1 MYFKN
6 FMAFIFR
13 LCKLPFLKTE
23 EVYMTAIHH
32 ILEEITNE
40 ESSDISFAFHPT
52 FYSVYEKA
60 QKWLVRFPQVLDKAI
75 FNDIFLFYL
84 LATKEYLDHRTP
96 SHLFRLI
103 LSLHVMQKK
112 LLRAE
117 IFTPN
122 QRDLKVR
129 WISTNLLFP
138 FASKPVL
145 GCLIGFNLASRY
157 ELFDEENILL
167 ALQKHLPQLR
177 LVRESSYR
185 HTSQRGNL
193 KTFYLEIEKK
203 DGTHFSCLE
212 QSLLKNNLEEKFKN
226 SIQTLSPSIFMRV
239 NEEEVYKHILV
250 LSQEIQS
257 IQDLP
262 QAYITL
268 DRQTG
273 KEIVFRVSLVFISP
287 LHRFS
292 LKERLFDCTFVSE
305 RISPVRNLDGHSIQA
320 HIFRISMPR
329 DPSVLRSDGSLDFYS
344 ARKKVGALMTSA
356 IGEFR
361 DYNGGILIKQQE
373 LLDDLKDNFPE
384 IAEKDLELM
393 DSFFYAITPLEKQ
406 VLLNPQILFTLF
418 KHFLETYQERLP
430 STLPYTLKIIRTD
443 PKVFIT
449 VRGDHAALTEIV
461 SETLQ
466 GQAFRMLDLAYNIVN
481 IGENAYFNCVL
492 IKGDSSDGDLL
503 VQGIQ
508 DSLHRWH
515 QKLKQRQIL
524 RIALE
529 YAVVSLDPRIGGE
542 AVSGDI
548 LHFLFE
554 GLTRF
559 NQDGVVENGIAESI
573 EISPNLRQYI
583 FKLRSSFW
591 NNGYP
596 VSAYDFEYAW
606 KKILAPDFKTA
617 FADHF
622 YHIKNAKQAK
632 EGKCSLSEVGI
643 EVIDDRTLKVE
654 LVRPT
659 PYFLQLTAHH
669 LFSPVHRLTDQQY
682 PQWPYQSEKNYPCNG
697 PFQLKINQPTQG
709 YQFVRNPLYWQAE
722 RVKLDQVILTVMNS
736 SQAIQ
741 AFQKKEVDWVGNP
754 FGGWH
759 SSYNPGKGDRIIR
772 FSNSWIVWNAFNT
785 QMPPFNNL
793 KVRQGF
799 NYAIQRSDIVEKAFM
814 PLNPA
819 YNILLP
825 HYPEKRHSLFPEYN
839 PKMAVQLFNEGLQ
852 ELGMQL
858 KDLPPIKIT
867 FLEKGIREYTAVC
880 LKKQFEQCLGITC
893 ELQPLSWRNLFNKMS
908 SGDFQ
913 MGLMHWTSWV
923 DDPIY
928 TLNVFKSKDVEINFA
943 KWQHPKFQ
951 HLLNLGQHE
960 LNLFQRSCYLL
971 EAEEL
976 LSQEM
981 PVLPIFYQPCQ
992 ALVNEDLHVIYRA
1005 PSGPFNAGRS
1015 FYK

>member
-1 MYFKN
+1 MVKN
-6 FMAFIFR
+6 R
-13 LCKLPFLKTE
+13 G
-23 EVYMTAIHH
+23 VGMTAIRHH
-32 ILEEITNE
+32 LEEVKNQDT
-40 ESSDISFAFHPT
+40 SAISFAFHPT

-60 QKWLVRFPQVLDKAI
+60 QKWLVRFPQYIDQSI
-75 FNDIFLFYL
+75 FNDLFLFYL

-103 LSLHVMQKK
+103 LSLHVMQKT

-129 WISTNLLFP
+129 WMSANLVFP

-145 GCLIGFNLASRY
+145 GCLIGFNLVSRY

-193 KTFYLEIEKK
+193 KTFYLEIEKR
-203 DGTHFSCLE
+203 DGTHFSYQE

-226 SIQTLSPSIFMRV
+226 SIQTLAPSIFMRV

-257 IQDLP
+257 TQDLP
-262 QAYITL
+262 QAYITF

-273 KEIVFRVSLVFISP
+273 KEIVFRVSLVLISP

-292 LKERLFDCTFVSE
+292 LKERFFDCTFVSE

-329 DPSVLRSDGSLDFYS
+329 APSVLRSDGSLDFYS
-344 ARKKVGALMTSA
+344 ARRKVAALMTSA

-373 LLDDLKDNFPE
+373 LLDDLKGNFPE
-384 IAEKDLELM
+384 IAERDLELM

-406 VLLNPQILFTLF
+406 VLLNPQILSTLF
-418 KHFLETYQERLP
+418 KYFLETYQERLP
-430 STLPYTLKIIRTD
+430 IGSPYTLKIFRD
-443 PKVFIT
+443 GQKVFLV

-461 SETLQ
+461 SDTLQ
-466 GQAFRMLDLAYNIVN
+466 GQSFRMLDLAYNVVN
-481 IGENAYFNCVL
+481 IGENAYFNCALV
-492 IKGDSSDGDLL
+492 KGNSPEADTL

-508 DSLHRWH
+508 DSLNRWH
-515 QKLKQRQIL
+515 QKLKQRQVL

-529 YAVVSLDPRIGGE
+529 YSAVSLDPRIGGE
-542 AVSGDI
+542 AISGDI

-559 NQDGVVENGIAESI
+559 NEDGGVENGVAESI
-573 EISPNLRQYI
+573 EISPNLKQYV
-583 FKLRSSFW
+583 FKLRHSFW
-591 NNGYP
+591 NNGHP

-622 YHIKNAKQAK
+622 YHIKNAKEAK
-632 EGKCSLSEVGI
+632 EGKCSVNEVGI
-643 EVIDDRTLKVE
+643 KVIDDRTLMVE

-669 LFSPVHRLTDQQY
+669 LFSPVHRQTDQQY

-697 PFQLKINQPTQG
+697 PFQLKINQPNQG
-709 YQFVRNPLYWQAE
+709 YQFIRNPLYWQAE

-741 AFQKKEVDWVGNP
+741 AFQRKEVDWVGNP

-759 SSYNPGKGDRIIR
+759 ASYNPGKGDRIIT
-772 FSNSWIVWNAFNT
+772 FPNSWIVWNVFNT

-793 KVRQGF
+793 KVRQAF
-799 NYAIQRSDIVEKAFM
+799 SYAIQRSEIVAKAFM

-819 YNILLP
+819 NTILLP
-825 HYPEKRHSLFPEYN
+825 HYREKRHSLFPEYD
-839 PKMAVQLFNEGLQ
+839 PMMAIKLFNEGLE
-852 ELGMQL
+852 ELGMRL

-867 FLEKGIREYTAVC
+867 FLEKGIREYTAIC
-880 LKKQFEQCLGITC
+880 LKRQFEQSLGITC
-893 ELQPLSWRNLFNKMS
+893 ELQPLSWRNVFNKMS

-913 MGLMHWTSWV
+913 MGLVHWTSWV

-928 TLNVFKSKDVEINFA
+928 TLNVFKSEDVEINFA

-951 HLLNLGQHE
+951 QLLDLGQQE
-960 LNLFQRSCYLL
+960 TNLFQRSFYLL
-971 EAEEL
+971 QAEEL

-981 PVLPIFYQPCQ
+981 PVVPIFYQPCQ
-992 ALVNEDLHVIYRA
+992 ALVNEDLNVIYRT